1 LAIWKETDLPRH
13 DGNEK
18 VHGGLLRQLL
28 SGMGSEYGNYGS
40 CVVEL
45 TILKPVK
52 REYFWFQ
59 HAENKFVRQHD
70 HISNPNLLFF

>member
-1 LAIWKETDLPRH
+1 MEKDLPRH
-13 DGNEK
+13 DGNGK
-18 VHGGLLRQLL
+18 VHGGLLRRLL

-40 CVVEL
+40 CVIEL
-45 TILKPVK
+45 TILKPVE

-70 HISNPNLLFF
+70 RGGD